1 MAEQASAQSVEDVL
15 AAWGYLSPEQ
25 REALREMVAR
35 TGRSSEDLLLSE
47 RMVPEEQFVRAKG
60 VVLGIPYVDLKRTE
74 VSPDAAR
81 EFSLDAARTYQF
93 VPFAKEGDTIHV
105 ALAQPDNFQALEA
118 LKFLA
123 KQSGLSTQIHI
134 AAPSA
139 VEEALAKALGGLR
152 AEVATAIQEFGAEV
166 EEAGALTAKG
176 DRDVERLIEEAP
188 VTKAVAVII
197 RYAIEGRASDI
208 HIEPSADALRV
219 RYRVDGVLHTSL
231 MLPPAVHS
239 AIVSRI
245 KILSNLKIDE
255 QRIPQDGR
263 FSTAAGGHEYDFRVS
278 VMPTVYG
285 EKVALRILDKSA
297 GALPFETLGYQ
308 GKRKDHLVAA
318 LARPFGLLLITGP
331 TGSGK
336 STTLFTALDHVNN
349 PEVNIVTLEDPV
361 EYHVAGVNQTHVNPD
376 VGLTFAAGLR
386 SILRQDPDVIV
397 VGEIRDLE
405 TASLAVHASLTGH
418 LVLATLH
425 TNDAVGAI
433 SRLIDM
439 GVEPFLLAAVLR
451 LVGAQRLVRRLCL
464 ACKTSVPI
472 PPPVRDILN
481 RELEHVQDAE
491 KTEANQR
498 APAVLYQGKG
508 CKECGNQG
516 TVGRLAIVE
525 VVPVSEAMREMIV
538 RQPAHD
544 EVAGLAAKE
553 NNLTMRQDGIL
564 KALAGHV
571 PLEEVFEATGEDS

>member
-1 MAEQASAQSVEDVL
+1 MEDQPTAQSVEDLL
-15 AAWGYLSPEQ
+15 AAWGYVSPEQ

-35 TGRSSEDLLLSE
+35 TGRSAEDLLLSE

-60 VVLGIPYVDLKRTE
+60 VILGIPYVDLKRVE
-74 VSPDAAR
+74 ISPDAVR
-81 EFSLDAARTYQF
+81 EISLDAARTYQF
-93 VPFAKEGDTIHV
+93 VPFAKEGETVHV

-123 KQSGLSTQIHI
+123 KKSGFSTQVHI
-134 AAPSA
+134 ASPSA
-139 VEEALAKALGGLR
+139 VEEALAKAVGGLK

-166 EEAGALTAKG
+166 EEAGALATKG

-208 HIEPSADALRV
+208 HIEPGSDTLRI

-231 MLPPAVHS
+231 LLPSTVHG

-263 FSTAAGGHEYDFRVS
+263 FSTAASGHEYDFRVS

-297 GALPFETLGYQ
+297 GALPFEELGYR
-308 GKRKDHLVAA
+308 GARKDHLVDA
-318 LARPFGLLLITGP
+318 LARPYGLLLVTGP

-386 SILRQDPDVIV
+386 SILRQDPDVIM

-433 SRLIDM
+433 PRLIDM

-451 LVGAQRLVRRLCL
+451 LVSAQRLVKRLCPS
-464 ACKTSVPI
+464 CKAAVPL
-472 PPPVRDILN
+472 PPPVRDILEQ
-481 RELEHVQDAE
+481 ELASVPSKE
-491 KTEANQR
+491 KTEENQR
-498 APAVLYQGKG
+498 APSVLYQGKG
-508 CKECGNQG
+508 CKDCGG
-516 TVGRLAIVE
+516 KGAVGRLAIVE
-525 VVPVSEAMREMIV
+525 VIPVSEAIREAIV
-538 RQPAHD
+538 RRAGHD
-544 EVAGLAAKE
+544 DVWKLAAKDGA
-553 NNLTMRQDGIL
+553 LTMRQDGIL
-564 KALAGHV
+564 KALAGEV
-571 PLEEVFEATGEDS
+571 PLEDVLEATTED